1 MWFGSH
7 ILCAD
12 SLESLS
18 YRHSCPPKLIY
29 FLFQLWAVWS
39 KGKGKVPIVCLCA
52 CAVDFEEPHCKWK
65 EEHYSEPLRSGFS
78 RIPTDLRKELSC
90 SSPQKEKFPLNIY
103 NVLSMGT
110 MALWVVWMRSL
121 GTWVKL
127 TQSSL
132 PIRAHNPETEHLT
145 EAAFRVKGDFVDQ
158 RSLCWCCG
166 WRG

>member
-1 MWFGSH
+1 M
-7 ILCAD
+7 
-12 SLESLS
+12 
-18 YRHSCPPKLIY
+18 
-29 FLFQLWAVWS
+29 WS

-65 EEHYSEPLRSGFS
+65 EEHYSEPLRSGSS
-78 RIPTDLRKELSC
+78 RIPTDLRKELTC

-110 MALWVVWMRSL
+110 MPLWVVWMRSL

-132 PIRAHNPETEHLT
+132 PIRAHNPETESTWPKLPSGSKVT
-145 EAAFRVKGDFVDQ
+145 LLANGAFVGVVAGRDRIDKPILKVTSARQ
-158 RSLCWCCG
+158 RETADHVYKAWP
-166 WRG
+166 WI